1 SERSERS
8 ERSAGGETMII
19 IPWLLFGLL
28 VGALAR
34 WVVPGKDPM
43 GLVGTFGLG
52 LAGSLVGG
60 LLAFLL
66 LGRRGVG
73 LVASVGGS
81 VLVLLAYRA
90 LSRRRVVTR

>member
-1 SERSERS
+1 M
-8 ERSAGGETMII
+8 GII
-19 IPWLLFGLL
+19 GWLIFGLL

-52 LAGSLVGG
+52 LAGSIVGG
-60 LLAFLL
+60 LLASML

-73 LVASVGGS
+73 LVGSVVGA

-90 LSRRRVVTR
+90 VSRKRVATR